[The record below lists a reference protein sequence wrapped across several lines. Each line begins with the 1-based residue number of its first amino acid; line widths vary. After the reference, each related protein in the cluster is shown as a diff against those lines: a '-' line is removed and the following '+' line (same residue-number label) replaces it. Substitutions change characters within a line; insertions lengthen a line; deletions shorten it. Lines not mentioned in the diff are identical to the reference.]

1 MLMGYQK
8 KVLTA
13 FLILIDFVFKIDKNY
28 YPQVFLEE
36 CRYIDKEKK
45 VIRYITDDLEISSN
59 DSHKKNMIKKIK
71 N

>member
-45 VIRYITDDLEISSN
+45 VIRYITDDLEISYD
-59 DSHKKNMIKKIK
+59 DSHKKKYDKED
-71 N
+71 